1 MNFTNSALIPALLT
15 AAVATVIALLLHRQ
29 KQATLLERLRLREEE
44 STRTTQELTTI
55 RQSESELRTQLAKIE
70 TALTA
75 EREAH
80 ERLSNEFKALSA
92 EALSKNNDQ
101 FLKLAR
107 ESFSKL
113 HQQSSDDLGKRQ
125 QAIDSLVKPLK
136 ESLQNVQA
144 KIGEIEKSRADAY
157 GRLSEQLK

>member
-101 FLKLAR
+101 FPK
-107 ESFSKL
+107 FS
-113 HQQSSDDLGKRQ
+113 R
-125 QAIDSLVKPLK
+125 
-136 ESLQNVQA
+136 
-144 KIGEIEKSRADAY
+144 
-157 GRLSEQLK
+157 